1 MKRISGGIE
10 YELTRKA
17 VKNLNLRLRP
27 DGSVAFPDGSRWLKP
42 TALWS
47 NMPLGSGRPGSG
59 WTIAPATCSCRK
71 DMPMGT
77 CSGCLAPH
85 TGCSWAPPARSPY
98 GRDSSSCPRPLRFLH
113 GIPSCSAGW
122 PVSWNRWWPG
132 RSTGCSPRWPN
143 SVPDSR
149 ERSSCGGWSPA
160 GAAAIPPP
168 VRCISA
174 SGWLIS
180 HQKPSKESW
189 LTNWPT
195 WLFPTTLPPFIR
207 LYSAFFLIIHTG
219 RQCSVRRSTLRQRSP
234 HETL

>member
-27 DGSVAFPDGSRWLKP
+27 DGSVAVSIPRRVTLAESDRFVEQHAP
-42 TALWS
+42 
-47 NMPLGSGRPGSG
+47 GSGRPGSG

-132 RSTGCSPRWPN
+132 RSTGCSPRWPD

-149 ERSSCGGWSPA
+149 ERSSWRWMVSRWGSC
-160 GAAAIPPP
+160 
-168 VRCISA
+168 
-174 SGWLIS
+174 
-180 HQKPSKESW
+180 
-189 LTNWPT
+189 N
-195 WLFPTTLPPFIR
+195 PTTGALHFSLRLAHLPPEAI
-207 LYSAFFLIIHTG
+207 
-219 RQCSVRRSTLRQRSP
+219 
-234 HETL
+234 